1 MRISS
6 KSNRLF
12 NGTDE
17 IKLWVASKKKLA
29 LLHSTT
35 YKEPTRGRTVI
46 KFIIMILTSSYA
58 ALHICTL
65 FIPRYSKFDAFLLLV
80 NTSYHAPFVEFLP
93 LKASNVFSPHRGSM
107 SSGIQLTLKYFR
119 EEKVNE
125 IKAIITKSY
134 HNSIA

>member
-17 IKLWVASKKKLA
+17 IKLWVASKKKVA
-29 LLHSTT
+29 LLYSTT

-46 KFIIMILTSSYA
+46 KFIMILTSSYA
-58 ALHICTL
+58 ALHSCTL

-93 LKASNVFSPHRGSM
+93 QKASNTFSPHRGSM

>member
-17 IKLWVASKKKLA
+17 IKLWVASKKKVA
-29 LLHSTT
+29 LLYSTT

-46 KFIIMILTSSYA
+46 KFIMILTSSYA
-58 ALHICTL
+58 ALHSCTL

-93 LKASNVFSPHRGSM
+93 LKTSNVFSPHRGSM